1 MTSKV
6 VTLRADENV
15 SSFRDV
21 LYDHGFRHV
30 PVVDAEG
37 YLVGLVTERD
47 LLRNVLTDQ
56 ADVPISVREE
66 VMYSTQIGDI
76 MVQDVQTVE
85 PDDLLPHFPDE
96 AAVRAASLRAHVLTE
111 RPIFCRFR
119 VDVDHLGLL
128 DEIQN
133 PGARG
138 LGTEEWREA
147 VHRAAA
153 EPLEVVEVRIMVP
166 LYPFISDEVVEMLK

>member
-1 MTSKV
+1 MIPRYVRDLMTSDV

-30 PVVDAEG
+30 PVVDVEG
-37 YLVGLVTERD
+37 NLVGLVTERD

-66 VMYSTQIGDI
+66 TMYSTQIGDI

-85 PDDLLPHFPDE
+85 PEDLLPH
-96 AAVRAASLRAHVLTE
+96 AAQIMLENKFGCVPVTDGALLVGILTE
-111 RPIFCRFR
+111 SDFIRFF
-119 VDVDHLGLL
+119 
-128 DEIQN
+128 
-133 PGARG
+133 
-138 LGTEEWREA
+138 TEG
-147 VHRAAA
+147 
-153 EPLEVVEVRIMVP
+153 
-166 LYPFISDEVVEMLK
+166 

>member
-1 MTSKV
+1 MTSDV

-30 PVVDAEG
+30 PVVDVEG
-37 YLVGLVTERD
+37 NLVGLVTERD

-66 VMYSTQIGDI
+66 TMYSTQIGDI

-85 PDDLLPHFPDE
+85 PEDLLPH
-96 AAVRAASLRAHVLTE
+96 AAQIMLENKFGCVPVTDGALLVGILTE
-111 RPIFCRFR
+111 SDFIRFF
-119 VDVDHLGLL
+119 
-128 DEIQN
+128 
-133 PGARG
+133 
-138 LGTEEWREA
+138 TEG
-147 VHRAAA
+147 
-153 EPLEVVEVRIMVP
+153 
-166 LYPFISDEVVEMLK
+166 